1 MRPAW
6 GEGCAH
12 RTRTLAHAH
21 VDVRDLLLAAR
32 EGPQLSE
39 IARRSRWLTF
49 PECVPQACALMSFF
63 LL

>member
-1 MRPAW
+1 MLPAW

-32 EGPQLSE
+32 EGPQLTE
-39 IARRSRWLTF
+39 IARRSR
-49 PECVPQACALMSFF
+49 
-63 LL
+63 